1 MNIEDFFALIWGQ
14 GTGLIASIDANKNW
28 KHKKCATIGDAAA
41 LVKKLDAARAPVY
54 HSCSLYEGTPRTAA
68 NVKSVRSFW
77 LDIDCGDGKG
87 YPTQKDALAALGQFV
102 DELGLP
108 SPYII
113 NSGGGIHVYWP
124 LDKNIRKEQW
134 LPVAQ
139 ALKAACKQFG
149 LKADPSRTA
158 DVASVL
164 RPIETT
170 NHKHGK
176 TVSVLIEGEVSDL
189 LQIYNTLSVYRGDSN
204 LDQKPAHVSAPWT
217 DDLDAGLDT
226 PTFDPPA
233 ADVILAGC
241 AALRSF
247 ESSKGNLGEPE
258 WYAALGVTIHLED
271 GENLAHEWSK
281 GYPKYQASETQKKI
295 EQLKRLSGP
304 TSCEKMSEHFDE
316 CATCPLRGQIKNP
329 LQIGRTVPVDVDEID
344 LGGSV
349 FVAPPVPDGYRIAQR
364 NGVYGVYKKPSDPAE
379 PDTPVYPAIL
389 YVDSFVSEGHN
400 NYMNVVEQGPRG
412 RTDARIALDMF
423 SDKAW
428 VKPMLNS
435 CMMIND
441 KNARHIKDYLQS
453 FVPMRGALTPH
464 IQAYDNMGWHADGL
478 LVGERMYTSKG
489 TVEHVKLNDSIK
501 EYAKGM
507 EPKGNYKAW
516 ASLVDKLLNQP
527 GLEHMQFMLMCSFA
541 SPLLHLMG
549 DEGSILVYGHSGTG
563 GYGKTT
569 AERIALSVWG
579 TWNERSR
586 ALERTTEN
594 AWGAMLSGM
603 SHLPVIYDELTNYDD
618 RKLSQ
623 FIHNISSGKPKAR
636 LDRNS
641 KPVSMPNQW
650 DLIVCASGNTLL
662 SDKLSTVKSNASAEL
677 SRIFE
682 YTFPHLKQVS
692 NILPAEATVM
702 MKDLEEHVGSPGQE
716 YAKALATMRPKLK
729 ATLATV
735 LRKMA
740 QKHNLEGVER
750 YYARLLA
757 AVIVATKL
765 ARGLGLVQFDEV
777 ALENWIVATIQKQQ
791 KTIEEVT
798 GDHETK
804 FYEMLQDLWPDILIT
819 AGDDNFIAKG
829 RGMGVEILQRPRGS
843 VKGWQCV
850 PNQSE
855 TLGPGATVYTIPT
868 FLLFESAVKQW
879 CVKRSLDYRHM
890 MDEWA
895 KANLIIAGVKRKRRY
910 GRGLME
916 FRSAFAN
923 AIEVRDPMTSV
934 GAVPLTA
941 QAAAAI

>member
-1 MNIEDFFALIWGQ
+1 MNIEDFFVLIWGQ

-28 KHKKCATIGDAAA
+28 KHKKCATIGEAAA

-87 YPTQKDALAALGQFV
+87 YPTQKDALAALRQFV

-113 NSGGGIHVYWP
+113 NSGGGLHVYWP
-124 LDKNIRKEQW
+124 LDKNICKDEW
-134 LPVAQ
+134 APVAQ
-139 ALKAACKQFG
+139 ALKAACKKFG
-149 LKADPSRTA
+149 LKADPSRTSDA
-158 DVASVL
+158 ASVL

-176 TVSVLIEGEVSDL
+176 QVSVLIEGDVSGL
-189 LQIYNTLSVYRGDSN
+189 SQIHSTLSVYCGEDD
-204 LDQKPAHVSAPWT
+204 LDQKPAHVGAAST
-217 DDLDAGLDT
+217 DDLDGGLDT
-226 PTFDPPA
+226 PTFDAPA
-233 ADVILAGC
+233 AETVLAGC

-247 ESSKGNLGEPE
+247 EEARGNLPEPA
-258 WYAALGVTIHLED
+258 WYHGLGVTIYLED
-271 GENLAHEWSK
+271 GEALAHEWSK
-281 GYPKYQASETQKKI
+281 GHPKYQASETQKKI

-304 TSCEKMSEHFDE
+304 TSCEKMAEHFDK
-316 CATCPLRGQIKNP
+316 CATCPLRNQIKNP

-344 LGGSV
+344 LGGKV
-349 FVAPPVPDGYRIAQR
+349 FVAPPVPSDYRIAQR
-364 NGVYGVYKKPSDPAE
+364 GGVYGVYKKPTDATE
-379 PDTPVYPAIL
+379 PDTLVYPNIL
-389 YVDSFVSEGHN
+389 YVDSFVTEGHT
-400 NYMNVVEQGPRG
+400 NYMNVVEIGSRDPK
-412 RTDARIALDMF
+412 DAKIPMDSF
-423 SDKAW
+423 SDKTW
-428 VKPMLNS
+428 TKPLLNS
-435 CMMIND
+435 CMMITD
-441 KNARHIKDYLQS
+441 KNARHIKDYLLS
-453 FVPMRGALTPH
+453 FVAMRGTLTPL
-464 IQAYDNMGWHADGL
+464 IQAYDSMGWHADGL

-489 TVEHVKLNDSIK
+489 TVEHVNLNDSIK

-507 EPKGNYKAW
+507 EPIGSYKAW
-516 ASLVDKLLNQP
+516 AAIVDKLLNQP

-586 ALERTTEN
+586 ALERTTDN

-636 LDRNS
+636 LSRS
-641 KPVSMPNQW
+641 GKPMSMPNPW

-662 SDKLSTVKSNASAEL
+662 SDKLGTVKSNASAEL

-682 YTFPHLKQVS
+682 YTFPHLKHVS

-702 MKDLEEHVGSPGQE
+702 MQDLEKHVGSPGQE
-716 YAKALATMRPKLK
+716 YAKAIAAARPKLK

-735 LRKMA
+735 LRKVA
-740 QKHNLEGVER
+740 HKHNLEGIER
-750 YYARLLA
+750 YYARLLS

-765 ARGLGLVQFDEV
+765 TRALGLVKFDEA
-777 ALENWIVATIQKQQ
+777 ALENWIVATIQKQR

-829 RGMGVEILQRPRGS
+829 RGMGVEILQRPRSS
-843 VKGWQCV
+843 VKGWQCI
-850 PNQSE
+850 PSQSE
-855 TLGPGATVYTIPT
+855 THGPGATVYTVPT

-895 KANLIIAGVKRKRRY
+895 NTNLIIAGVKRKRRY

-923 AIEVRDPMTSV
+923 AIEVRDPMTNAGV
-934 GAVPLTA
+934 VPLTP